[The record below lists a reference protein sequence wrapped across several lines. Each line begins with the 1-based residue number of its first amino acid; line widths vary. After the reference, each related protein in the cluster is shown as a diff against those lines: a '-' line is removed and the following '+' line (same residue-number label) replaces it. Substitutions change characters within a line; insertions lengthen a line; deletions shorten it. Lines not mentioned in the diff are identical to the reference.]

1 MTALDIPCSS
11 LVCAK
16 RRGRKQIVDQ
26 AERGAVWDRRA
37 LWRIGL
43 SALLAGCQSSPSRR
57 GTDDGTVQRY
67 FLEGE
72 VVRAD
77 PAHGLVAI
85 KHGPIVNSGGKV
97 WMEPMTMEFPVPAHQ
112 DLALLKVG
120 QRVKAEVCARQ
131 SDLEYW
137 IEHVQR
143 VKP

>member
-1 MTALDIPCSS
+1 MKGSGYPDSILVTNAS
-11 LVCAK
+11 LQKGQGCD
-16 RRGRKQIVDQ
+16 RGK
-26 AERGAVWDRRA
+26 AGTPLDRRA
-37 LWRIGL
+37 LWGIGL
-43 SALLAGCQSSPSRR
+43 SALLAGCQSSPPRR

-77 PAHGLVAI
+77 PAHGLVTI

-97 WMEPMTMEFPVPAHQ
+97 WMEPMTMEFPVPAQQ
-112 DLALLKVG
+112 DLALLQVG